1 MDAKHEGISFSFPA
15 NLLKVTF
22 LSIQSVGIKPQGLI
36 LLGNTL
42 KKEEVAKKTGST
54 CEQALCPLTQILFFF
69 FFFIWNE
76 ALSVSLKIGILKQ

>member
-1 MDAKHEGISFSFPA
+1 MKGFHFSFPA

-22 LSIQSVGIKPQGLI
+22 LSIQSVGIEPQGLI
-36 LLGNTL
+36 LLGNTF
-42 KKEEVAKKTGST
+42 KKEEVAKKTGSA

-69 FFFIWNE
+69 FFIRNE

>member
-22 LSIQSVGIKPQGLI
+22 LSIQSVGIEPQGLI
-36 LLGNTL
+36 LLGNTF
-42 KKEEVAKKTGST
+42 KKEEVAKKTGSV

-69 FFFIWNE
+69 FFIRNE